1 MNIFTIIHRNEA
13 SIKIYDGEF
22 DIEINYSF
30 AEFCM
35 SYRIMFRTIISSVF
49 KKSSFAFGSTS
60 KKIFKTF
67 LLFSRPVCYPVSQT
81 VWNPLDYTQNEK
93 AIAPHYKLEGPGHST
108 KQLCLTNGLLLAFLY
123 FDKK

>member
-22 DIEINYSF
+22 DTEINYSF

-49 KKSSFAFGSTS
+49 KKVLSHSVQHPKRFS
-60 KKIFKTF
+60 K
-67 LLFSRPVCYPVSQT
+67 LFCYFPDQC
-81 VWNPLDYTQNEK
+81 
-93 AIAPHYKLEGPGHST
+93 AIP
-108 KQLCLTNGLLLAFLY
+108 
-123 FDKK
+123 